1 MTAAAAN
8 SIAPDALS
16 FEARKSF
23 GANFS
28 LDLSF
33 EAPPGMTILF
43 GASGSGKTTVLNC
56 VAGLA
61 RPDSGRIG
69 IGEYILFDEQGSNLP
84 VARRRIG
91 YVFQN
96 LALFPHMTVLQNVE
110 YGLLTGDRRAR
121 SLAILEQFR
130 IGHLRDRKPGQVSGG
145 ERQRVALARALV
157 TDPCVLL
164 LDEPLTGLDL
174 PTRCRLMDDLRAWNE
189 AHRIPVLYVT
199 HARDEVFSLGE
210 RVLVLEKGRI
220 IAQGVPRDVL
230 DAPRHEVT
238 AELAGVEN
246 IYDARVLSLH
256 ESEGTMTCRLESGQ
270 PEVFPRLEV
279 PLARLK
285 EGAPLRIGVRA
296 GDILLAS
303 AMPQGLSARNILKGR
318 ILSLVRRDV
327 TVIARVDCGAIF
339 EVHLTPA
346 AERTMQLAV
355 GREVWMILKTYSC
368 HLLR

>member
-1 MTAAAAN
+1 MNAAAAN
-8 SIAPDALS
+8 SIAPDTLT
-16 FEARKSF
+16 FTARKSF
-23 GANFS
+23 GDDFS

-61 RPDSGRIG
+61 RPDAGRIS
-69 IGEYILFDEQGSNLP
+69 IGGTVLFDEQGTNLP

-110 YGLLTGDRRAR
+110 YGLRTAGRRPR

-174 PTRCRLMDDLRAWNE
+174 PTRGRLMDDLRAWNE

-210 RVLVLEKGRI
+210 RVLVLEKGRL
-220 IAQGVPRDVL
+220 IAQGAPRDVL
-230 DAPRHEVT
+230 DAPRHELT

-246 IYDARVLSLH
+246 IFDTSVLALH
-256 ESEGTMTCRLESGQ
+256 ESEGTMTCRIESGP
-270 PEVFPRLEV
+270 PESRPRLEV
-279 PLARLK
+279 PLARVQ
-285 EGAPLRIGVRA
+285 EGARLRVGVRG

-303 AMPQGLSARNILKGR
+303 VPPQGLSARNVLQGR
-318 ILSLVRRDV
+318 ILSLRRRDV
-327 TVIARVDCGAIF
+327 TVIAEVDCGAVF

-346 AERTMQLAV
+346 AERAMDLVV
-355 GREVWMILKTYSC
+355 GREVWIILKTYSC